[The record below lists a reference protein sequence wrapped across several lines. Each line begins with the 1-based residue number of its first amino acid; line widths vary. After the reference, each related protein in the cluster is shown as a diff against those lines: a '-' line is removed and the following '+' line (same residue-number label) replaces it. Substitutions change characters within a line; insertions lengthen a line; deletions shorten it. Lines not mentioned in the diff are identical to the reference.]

1 MLMIDKG
8 QWCALIGTFGRHSW
22 YWDITPIEL
31 EGWSAVAMQRPQIVF
46 IDGLPGSGK
55 SMAAT
60 EIGRRLVGSQV
71 FLESQPDHPL
81 LVGVPDERGAAFADI
96 HETHSPESFAVMAL
110 QKLEGFL
117 NTTKQGVRY
126 VFESHPMQSTVRVLG
141 QLDAPETM
149 IMKFW
154 SDLQDRLEFTEPRL
168 LYFHENDPRQALKD
182 IIRKR
187 GPTWEKY
194 MVDAFGRYPWTK
206 ARGLSGSD
214 ALFAATEE
222 YSKLLDQLAASWRF
236 PLLTLTARPQNYQ
249 QRTNALIEWIGK
261 SGKDRGPA
269 RPLGG

>member
-8 QWCALIGTFGRHSW
+8 EWCALILTFGRHSW
-22 YWDITPIEL
+22 NWDNTPIEL

-60 EIGRRLVGSQV
+60 EIGRRLMGSQV

-168 LYFHENDPRQALKD
+168 IYFHENDPRQALKD